1 MTRRGGAAAAHPPD
15 RRTLAPRR
23 STTLDHRPVP
33 NTTICVLTKSIETLI
48 MRIWRLIL
56 SSGRLKV
63 EVSMHTVIGQCP
75 VCQGELEVA
84 RLHCRACGTSIEGQ
98 FALGRFHAL
107 SKEQLRFAEVFIK
120 NRGNIKDVERELG
133 ISYPTVRGRLD
144 ALIRAMGYD
153 VPEEPKSAAPDRR
166 KEVLAQL
173 ERGEIDS
180 EEAVR
185 LLRAR

>member
-1 MTRRGGAAAAHPPD
+1 
-15 RRTLAPRR
+15 
-23 STTLDHRPVP
+23 
-33 NTTICVLTKSIETLI
+33 LTKSILALI
-48 MRIWRLIL
+48 MCITRLIL
-56 SSGRLKV
+56 SSAGIEGGG
-63 EVSMHTVIGQCP
+63 EVAYMHTVIGQCP
-75 VCQGELEVA
+75 VCEGELEVA

-107 SKEQLRFAEVFIK
+107 GKEQLRFAEVFIK

-153 VPEEPKSAAPDRR
+153 VPDEPKAPTTDRR

-173 ERGEIDS
+173 EQGEINS